1 MNIRDRFA
9 EGSGIT
15 LESDEAIDKSAQLD
29 APTVPAARKGGIR
42 KDDLESNINDK
53 LEVLVPWKRGFL
65 RGDMLLL
72 YWGMPGLPID
82 TIQIENPNDSVF
94 TLQAPVPD
102 VSRVGDGLIDV
113 WYERI
118 SSFADPVPIESP
130 HAQVLVK
137 TTVPGGDD
145 PDQSTW
151 PINEAL
157 AEAILPPGPI
167 ETVPP
172 EGLAVE
178 IPVWEHMTA
187 GDVVTVLWGSA
198 KGVVYGPIGQPEVGQ
213 PVVVMVP
220 ETTINEAGAGE
231 DVAVT
236 YELVDLVQNWSGRAP
251 SAFIDVEVGDAIYDA
266 PAVAGLNDNNELD
279 YDALDGADAT
289 VVVMK
294 NHDMASGDGVSLVF
308 QGRSYEG
315 LEVEH
320 TQTATLSGTVMMFDV
335 PNATLGQVVPGEGTV
350 FYRVSTAGVYKGR
363 SYRAP
368 FTLVGTAVSLPA
380 PKVLE
385 ATADGELDPA
395 AVPNGATVEIEPWP
409 GYGVGDLVRLR
420 WNGWTPGG
428 DLIPHADIYEI
439 TPGNITDPVQFDVP
453 YSKIGPI
460 AGGRVEVH
468 YIVESGNSQRTSK
481 TLALTVLGVASLE
494 PPIVEGEVGGAL
506 DPALVPDGSKV
517 TIPAWPGMVPGDVVN
532 WFWLGLSEGGQATGE
547 VIVEAIGDIVVTV
560 PRGVIEANADGGDTV
575 NVLYRVTRAAGGEE
589 TSLPKSFVVLP
600 ISALLPAPIV
610 EEQIDGVLDPNHTLD
625 DATVRVD
632 PYEGMARNDIVTV
645 WFAKGTVGEATR
657 RVQISDGLVGQPL
670 YLYVP
675 HESVE
680 QLDGLTITVN
690 YTVEVAGVE
699 TRSEDLTL
707 EVSKAVVW
715 PAPEVRE
722 ADGEYLPEDAYERGA
737 NTIVRWHTGM
747 RVGDTIDLYWGEGAE
762 MHHDTLDILGPMD
775 YEFFMR
781 KELVDTWL
789 GREVPVR
796 YTIKRGNRVM
806 PSEVLHLRV
815 GIELPTLTAPVVV
828 EAIDNV
834 LKPVDARQG
843 ATVRISYDGMQA
855 EDIILLTWNAD
866 SSFATVSGSETG
878 SVDIIVPPGKV
889 APHLGETILVSYM
902 VTRLGFET
910 VSPALALTI
919 NHFLPGNLPLPTVVE
934 QRGGVLNLMD
944 FTADATARVPTW
956 PLMAVGQRVWWRVF
970 GTQSTGNS
978 TTISLELGH
987 EVTEEEVGK
996 PLDRVLRRSDLE
1008 KLLDGSD
1015 LRIQVKVT
1023 FDGSASE
1030 ADAVTFRERTLKLAH
1045 SLTLPAPV
1053 VLEAPDDEID
1063 PIEAEKG
1070 VTVRV
1075 TYDDMRA
1082 TDLIKLVL
1090 DGADAF
1096 DEVPGST
1103 TGSVDIPVPG
1113 AMLSPYVGRSVKISY
1128 IVTRS
1133 GNYDASGILELTV
1146 NDFGEGELPT
1156 PVIPQAQNGVLKLD
1170 SFTGDAEIK
1179 VAPWPL
1185 IAAGQKVWLRC
1196 HATLANGTPDV
1207 IVLLIRHVVT
1217 AGEATSGIS
1226 QPLPRARL
1234 AALRNDSE
1242 LRVVFK
1248 VAFDGNDD
1256 ELQAVI
1262 FPLLRVT
1269 MQVVPPIT
1277 VDPDKMVLNGLS
1289 VKSFWTRTG
1298 AYPPGN
1304 SQTRAASGGVPP
1316 YTYSSSKP
1324 SVATVNESGRVVGE
1338 GNGTAT
1344 ITVRD
1349 SKGTTASY
1357 TVEVSN
1363 VYTTIDNHQVGISP
1377 AQAIAWRQSLSGGRG
1392 IGPTEVESLKVE
1404 YTKVWAANGGY
1415 FAYTCEQG
1423 SCGTGRCHMLGQYAV
1438 SVGCAGF
1445 DTVGGRNAKAL
1456 CLIPKNG

>member
-9 EGSGIT
+9 EGGGIV
-15 LESDEAIDKSAQLD
+15 LEGDEATDKSARLF

-53 LEVLVPWKRGFL
+53 LEVLVPWATGFL

-72 YWGMPGLPID
+72 YWGLPGVPID
-82 TIQIENPNDSVF
+82 TIQIDNPNDSVF
-94 TLQAPVPD
+94 TLMAPVTD
-102 VSRVGDGLIDV
+102 IARVGDGLIDV

-118 SSFADPVPIESP
+118 SSFGDPVPIESP
-130 HAQVLVK
+130 HVQVLVK
-137 TTVPGGDD
+137 TDVPGGND

-151 PINEAL
+151 PINEGL

-172 EGLAVE
+172 EGLPVE
-178 IPVWEHMTA
+178 IPMWENMAA
-187 GDVVTVLWGSA
+187 GDVVTIFWGSA
-198 KGVVYGPIGQPEVGQ
+198 QGVVHRPITEAEVGQ

-220 ETTINEAGAGE
+220 EAIIIEAGAGE
-231 DVAVT
+231 GVAVT
-236 YELVDLVQNWSGRAP
+236 YELVDKVQNWSGRAP

-266 PAVAGLNDNNELD
+266 PAVAGLNDDNELD
-279 YDALDGADAT
+279 YDGLNGDDVT

-294 NHDMASGDGVSLVF
+294 NNDMAAGDGVSLVF

-320 TQTATLSGTVMMFDV
+320 TQTLTLSGTVMMFDL
-335 PNATLGQVVPGEGTV
+335 PNETLGQVVPGQGSV

-368 FTLVGTAVSLPA
+368 FAITGAAVGLPA

-395 AVPNGATVEIEPWP
+395 AVPNGATVEVEPWQ

-420 WNGWTPGG
+420 WNGFTSGG
-428 DLIPHADIYEI
+428 DPISHADIYEI
-439 TPGNITDPVQFDVP
+439 TQENITERVRFVVP
-453 YSKIGPI
+453 YSRIGPI

-468 YIVESGNSQRTSK
+468 YTVESGNSQRTSE
-481 TLALTVLGVASLE
+481 TLTLEVLGVASLE
-494 PPIVEGEVGGAL
+494 PPIVEGEVGGEL
-506 DPALVPDGSKV
+506 DPALVPDGAKL
-517 TIPAWPGMVPGDVVN
+517 TIPKWPDMAPGDVVN
-532 WFWLGLSEGGQATGE
+532 WFWLGLSDGGQATGE
-547 VIVEAIGDIVVTV
+547 ATVETVGDIVATV
-560 PRGVIEANADGGDTV
+560 PRGVIEANANGGDTV
-575 NVLYRVTRAAGGEE
+575 NVLYRVTRVDGTED

-600 ISALLPAPIV
+600 VSALLPPPHV
-610 EEQIDGVLDPNHTLD
+610 EEEVDGVLDPNDALD

-632 PYEGMARNDIVTV
+632 AYEGMARNDIVTI
-645 WFAKGTVGEATR
+645 WFAKGTIGEATR

-680 QLDGLTITVN
+680 MLDGLTVTVN

-699 TRSEDLTL
+699 KRSEDLMV

-722 ADGEYLPEDAYERGA
+722 ADGDYLPEDAYARGA
-737 NTIVRWHTGM
+737 NTIVRWHTSM

-762 MHHDTLDILGPMD
+762 MYHDTLDILGPMD

-781 KELVDTWL
+781 KEQVDTWL

-815 GIELPTLTAPVVV
+815 GVELPTLTAPVVV
-828 EAIDNV
+828 EAIDDV
-834 LKPVDARQG
+834 LKPVDVRQG
-843 ATVRISYDGMQA
+843 ATVRIAYDGMQA
-855 EDIILLTWNAD
+855 DDIIQLNWD
-866 SSFATVSGSETG
+866 GDVSFAAVSGNASG
-878 SVDIIVPPGKV
+878 SVDVVVPPGKI
-889 APHLGETILVSYM
+889 ALNLGETILVSYT
-902 VTRLGFET
+902 VDRLGFET
-910 VSPALALTI
+910 VSPALELTI
-919 NHFLPGNLPLPTVVE
+919 NNFLPGNLPLPTVV
-934 QRGGVLNLMD
+934 QQKGGVLNLMD
-944 FTADATARVPTW
+944 FTGDATARVPAW
-956 PLMAVGQRVWWRVF
+956 PLMAAGQRVWWRVF
-970 GTQSTGNS
+970 GTLSTGNS
-978 TTISLELGH
+978 MTISLELGH
-987 EVTEEEVGK
+987 EVTDEEAGK
-996 PLDRVLRRSDLE
+996 PLERVLRRSDLE

-1075 TYDDMRA
+1075 SYEDMRA
-1082 TDLIKLVL
+1082 TDRIKLVL

-1113 AMLSPYVGRSVKISY
+1113 AMLIPYVGRSVKISY
-1128 IVTRS
+1128 IVTRA

-1242 LRVVFK
+1242 LRVEFK
-1248 VAFDGNDD
+1248 VAFDGDDD

-1277 VDPDKMVLNGLS
+1277 VDPNKMVLNGFS
-1289 VKSFWTRTG
+1289 VKSFWNRTG

-1316 YTYSSSKP
+1316 YTYSSNKP
-1324 SVATVNESGRVVGE
+1324 AVATVNSSGRVVGE

-1349 SKGTTASY
+1349 SKGATATY

-1377 AQAIAWRQSLSGGRG
+1377 AQAIAWRSSLPGGRG
-1392 IGPTEVESLKVE
+1392 IGMTEIESLRVE
-1404 YTKVWAANGGY
+1404 YTNIWPANGGY
-1415 FAYTCEQG
+1415 FTYTCEQG
-1423 SCGTGRCHMLGQYAV
+1423 SCGAGWCYAISQYGV
-1438 SVGCAGF
+1438 NLFCTHKGTPNGSFC
-1445 DTVGGRNAKAL
+1445 KAI